1 MKVLAALAIGAASL
15 AAAAQTTTFN
25 ETPHIHTTL
34 NHFTVIDPG
43 DPIAM
48 FALADHSSFAIERSG
63 DKLFI
68 EPLRENAGTNLFIWT
83 TTRTRPLIYEID
95 PAGSLSGMDMLVRI
109 PPSTPTAQQGAAT
122 ASVAV
127 ENRRQL
133 STQAEDDALMRSESI
148 TLDDQKQRS
157 GVIAVRIEEVLRSKD
172 QLLIRFSLRNQSTDP
187 FRVTTPDV
195 FQPRPTVTP
204 VSLLGL
210 RDHQLNQQTVAS
222 FKAAKGLPIDVIQA
236 TVLTPNLE
244 PGQATTGVITI
255 SGSEQSAPELYEI
268 DFGSFQN
275 HALTAE
281 VVL

>member
-1 MKVLAALAIGAASL
+1 MKVLAALAIGAVSL
-15 AAAAQTTTFN
+15 AAAAQTTTFT

-43 DPIAM
+43 EPIAM

-63 DKLFI
+63 DKLFV
-68 EPLRENAGTNLFIWT
+68 EPLRENAATNLFIWT
-83 TTRTRPLIYEID
+83 ATRQLIYEID
-95 PAGSLSGMDMLVRI
+95 PAGALSGMDMLVRI
-109 PPSTPTAQQGAAT
+109 PPLTQTAQQGTVT
-122 ASVAV
+122 ASVAA

-133 STQAEDDALMRSESI
+133 STHAEDDALMRSESV

-172 QLLIRFSLRNQSTDP
+172 RLLIRFSLRNQSTDP

-204 VSLLGL
+204 VSLLSL

-222 FKAAKGLPIDVIQA
+222 FKAAKGFPIDVIQA
-236 TVLTPNLE
+236 AVLTPNLE

-255 SGSEQSAPELYEI
+255 SGSEQSAPVLYEL

>member
-1 MKVLAALAIGAASL
+1 MKVLAALAIGAVSMAV
-15 AAAAQTTTFN
+15 AAQTTTFT

-43 DPIAM
+43 EPIAM
-48 FALADHSSFAIERSG
+48 FALADHSSFALERSG

-68 EPLRENAGTNLFIWT
+68 EPLRENAATNLFIWT
-83 TTRTRPLIYEID
+83 PTRQLIYEID
-95 PAGSLSGMDMLVRI
+95 PAGALSKMDMLVRI
-109 PPSTPTAQQGAAT
+109 PPSAHTTQQGGVT

-133 STQAEDDALMRSESI
+133 SMQAQDDALMRSESI
-148 TLDDQKQRS
+148 SLDDQKQHS
-157 GVIAVRIEEVLRSKD
+157 GEIAVRIEEVLRSKD
-172 QLLIRFSLRNQSTDP
+172 QLLIRFSIRNESTDP

-204 VSLLGL
+204 VSLLSL

-222 FKAAKGLPIDVIQA
+222 FKAAKGFPIDVIQA
-236 TVLTPNLE
+236 AVLAPDLE

-255 SGSEQSAPELYEI
+255 SGSEQSEPVLYELN
-268 DFGSFQN
+268 FGSFQN

>member
-43 DPIAM
+43 EPIAM

-63 DKLFI
+63 NKLFI
-68 EPLRENAGTNLFIWT
+68 EPLREDAATNLFIWT
-83 TTRTRPLIYEID
+83 PTRQLIYEID
-95 PAGSLSGMDMLVRI
+95 PAGALSRMDMLVRI
-109 PPSTPTAQQGAAT
+109 PPSTPTAQQGAVT

-127 ENRRQL
+127 EKGRQL
-133 STQAEDDALMRSESI
+133 STQAEDDALMRSERI
-148 TLDDQKQRS
+148 TVDDQKQRS
-157 GVIAVRIEEVLRSKD
+157 GVIALRIEEVLRSKD

-204 VSLLGL
+204 VSLLSL
-210 RDHQLNQQTVAS
+210 RDHQLSQQTVAS
-222 FKAAKGLPIDVIQA
+222 FKAAKGFPIDVIQA

-268 DFGSFQN
+268 DFGSFRN